1 MAVDAH
7 CATRY
12 LQALIASS
20 TILFVLCG
28 AVAAQMVGW
37 VATRRGQAGKDL
49 NAVYFVDTKRGWIAG
64 DGGFISHT
72 EDGGNSW
79 TQQQVATA
87 DAIND
92 VYFRNKEDG
101 YLLAGNKIFST
112 DNGGATWTELKQFI
126 AADFGGAQPELYSVR
141 FANKKKGWIVGSL
154 SRRDRVVDSLIFYT
168 NNGGASWQRQRS
180 GNTSELIHIDFASDK
195 RGYVV
200 GAGGTILFTRDGGE
214 TWTKQRSGVTTTL
227 YHVDFRSERLGLV
240 VGERGTILRT
250 TDGGETWTQVNW
262 PARGTLLSV
271 QFTSDNECWIVGRGG
286 VILRSSDGGRTWARQ
301 PINTTQNLYAF
312 YADKKT
318 CWAVGGDG
326 IVLRY
331 ER

>member
-1 MAVDAH
+1 
-7 CATRY
+7 
-12 LQALIASS
+12 
-20 TILFVLCG
+20 
-28 AVAAQMVGW
+28 
-37 VATRRGQAGKDL
+37 
-49 NAVYFVDTKRGWIAG
+49 
-64 DGGFISHT
+64 
-72 EDGGNSW
+72 
-79 TQQQVATA
+79 
-87 DAIND
+87 
-92 VYFRNKEDG
+92 
-101 YLLAGNKIFST
+101 
-112 DNGGATWTELKQFI
+112 
-126 AADFGGAQPELYSVR
+126 
-141 FANKKKGWIVGSL
+141 
-154 SRRDRVVDSLIFYT
+154 
-168 NNGGASWQRQRS
+168 
-180 GNTSELIHIDFASDK
+180 
-195 RGYVV
+195 
-200 GAGGTILFTRDGGE
+200 
-214 TWTKQRSGVTTTL
+214 
-227 YHVDFRSERLGLV
+227 VDFRSERLGLV